1 MIRRLS
7 IVTAVAC
14 LVFTLLGATP
24 AQAQGT
30 PECLAVPAIP
40 ELPLPAPTEAPS
52 TTTDTPGSTDTEP
65 AVLIGLGGSDTD
77 SEAAAVCANAI
88 SYPGPFTA
96 APSVNTT
103 VLSAPTTIAVP
114 ADPASGPSEST
125 SASDAADLA
134 HSGTEAA
141 ILAYF
146 GIGLL
151 AFGVAALGIRRNFM
165 EREYADYLD

>member
-14 LVFTLLGATP
+14 LVFSLFGSTP
-24 AQAQGT
+24 AQAQGA
-30 PECLAVPAIP
+30 PECLAIPAIP

-52 TTTDTPGSTDTEP
+52 TMTDTTTDADTEP
-65 AVLIGLGGSDTD
+65 AVLIDLGGADTD
-77 SEAAAVCANAI
+77 SDTAAACANAI

-114 ADPASGPSEST
+114 ADPASEPSEP
-125 SASDAADLA
+125 AKPSDAADLA

>member
-14 LVFTLLGATP
+14 LVFSLFGATP
-24 AQAQGT
+24 AQAQGA

-52 TTTDTPGSTDTEP
+52 TTTDTADTEP
-65 AVLIGLGGSDTD
+65 AVVIDLGGADTD
-77 SEAAAVCANAI
+77 SDTAAVCANAI

-114 ADPASGPSEST
+114 ADPASGPSEPT